1 MQMTQLASGWKLQ
14 PAFCGLWFQFHFYF
28 WSLWSTFWID
38 PLTVALTLLHTGEL
52 IRERN
57 HIDVM
62 NVGKHLM
69 RVLPLLY
76 IWEIILE
83 KNPTNVIIVRK
94 LSVRILLLLFIRE
107 CIVERN
113 ALYAATA
120 EKPLVVTQPYFN
132 TREITVKRNS
142 VNWIDERLFFCCTF
156 DNTLK
161 EIPISII
168 KRNLLVRV

>member
-1 MQMTQLASGWKLQ
+1 MGWGWHKNHS
-14 PAFCGLWFQFHFYF
+14 FIHWFIHSF
-28 WSLWSTFWID
+28 TEGIMID
-38 PLTVALTLLHTGEL
+38 PLTVALILLHTGEL
-52 IRERN
+52 ILERN

-76 IWEIILE
+76 IWETILE

-113 ALYAATA
+113 ALYALTV

-132 TREITVKRNS
+132 TREIIVKRNS
-142 VNWIDERLFFCCTF
+142 VNWIDERFFFYCTF

-161 EIPISII
+161 KKPISII
-168 KRNLLVRV
+168 KRGNF